1 MQKLFTLIICSISKG
16 GGNSHFTDKYETGWS
31 TTLVQLLRITIW
43 SDVVNT
49 AALLVTAKNWKQGK
63 YSSIKNWLHKWRCIS
78 KGRCNEQSD
87 IDDNEGGNS
96 THTDRDH
103 SPKPQKLTLWTS
115 VISKYWYPRQASWA
129 STRLPLYYWQ
139 LVKQIHGK
147 NVAKWPSKT
156 TN

>member
-63 YSSIKNWLHKWRCIS
+63 YSSIKNWLHK
-78 KGRCNEQSD
+78 
-87 IDDNEGGNS
+87 
-96 THTDRDH
+96 
-103 SPKPQKLTLWTS
+103 
-115 VISKYWYPRQASWA
+115 
-129 STRLPLYYWQ
+129 
-139 LVKQIHGK
+139 
-147 NVAKWPSKT
+147 
-156 TN
+156 